1 MLSIPVITESLTGTM
16 EVIEL
21 QPLSEAEK
29 NRGNGNFLLELFQG
43 NLAQNG
49 RNRRATNKDFS
60 IGNQVMS
67 GEYTE
72 PLKQAEQRAR
82 DWRRQYLR
90 NIVERNVPEKF
101 DVRKSG
107 MLSRLLE
114 LLAFRTGQLLSVT
127 DLAGRLGAHRITV
140 ERYLTYLKRVYIIRL
155 LPTWD
160 SNYTKHLV
168 KSPKILFVD
177 SGLAATLVRL
187 AVQDW
192 KKN

>member
-1 MLSIPVITESLTGTM
+1 
-16 EVIEL
+16 
-21 QPLSEAEK
+21 
-29 NRGNGNFLLELFQG
+29 
-43 NLAQNG
+43 
-49 RNRRATNKDFS
+49 
-60 IGNQVMS
+60 MS

-101 DVRKSG
+101 DIRKSG

-140 ERYLTYLKRVYIIRL
+140 ERYLTYLERVYIIRL

-160 SNYTKHLV
+160 SN
-168 KSPKILFVD
+168 
-177 SGLAATLVRL
+177 
-187 AVQDW
+187 
-192 KKN
+192 

>member
-1 MLSIPVITESLTGTM
+1 
-16 EVIEL
+16 
-21 QPLSEAEK
+21 
-29 NRGNGNFLLELFQG
+29 
-43 NLAQNG
+43 
-49 RNRRATNKDFS
+49 
-60 IGNQVMS
+60 MS
-67 GEYTE
+67 GGYTE

-90 NIVERNVPEKF
+90 NIVERDVPEKF
-101 DVRKSG
+101 DIRKSG

-140 ERYLTYLKRVYIIRL
+140 KRYLTYLERVYIIRL

-160 SNYTKHLV
+160 SNYTKRLV

-192 KKN
+192 KKNRIFFGHLLKSLVVQ